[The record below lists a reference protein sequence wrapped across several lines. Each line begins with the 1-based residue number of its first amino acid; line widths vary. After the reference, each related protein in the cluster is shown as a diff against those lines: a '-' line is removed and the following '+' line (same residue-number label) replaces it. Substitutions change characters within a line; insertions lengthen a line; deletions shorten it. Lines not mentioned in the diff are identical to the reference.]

1 MFALAETLEKERL
14 THAVNTATEHKARL
28 GQYFTP
34 YPIARFMASLFPV
47 TDKNIRLL
55 DPGTGIGILACSFL
69 ERIRQ
74 ENWKTPEVLVSAY
87 DIDESILQTLEK
99 NVAQASAC
107 LNKADYEIFFENFLT
122 KTAFDYTLN
131 INRTYTH
138 VIMNPPYKKIAT
150 HSMERHAA
158 RVFGLET
165 VNLYAA
171 FIGAAIAITEDL
183 GYIVAIIPRSFCN
196 GVYYRPFREFIL
208 KHCAIKHIH
217 LFKSRNKAFKDEA
230 VLQENIIIMLQKN
243 AKQDTVKVSYCTD
256 ESFGDFK
263 AFDAD
268 FTQIINPSDN
278 EKYLHI
284 PEQNNI
290 PTENFSA
297 YSSLKDLQ
305 INVSTGA
312 IVDFRKRDLLLQEYQ
327 NKAYPLIYPI
337 HLRHFHIEWPKQ
349 SKKPNAILYSED
361 ISKLLLPKGF
371 YVAVKRFSTKEEPKR
386 IVASLITPQDF
397 ITDGIAFE
405 NHLNI
410 FHINKASLPEDISY
424 GLICWLNS
432 TYIDRNFRL
441 FSGHTQVN
449 ATDLRNIPYPTL
461 QKLKELG
468 KRLQQSNQWDQQLFN
483 SLVES
488 IVLCS

>member
-1 MFALAETLEKERL
+1 MFALAETLEEERL
-14 THAVNTATEHKARL
+14 THAANTAIEHKARL

-47 TDKNIRLL
+47 TDQKIRLL
-55 DPGTGIGILACSFL
+55 DPGAGIGVLSCTFL

-74 ENWKTPEVLVSAY
+74 ENWKAPDVSVSAY
-87 DIDESILQTLEK
+87 DIDESVLQTLEK
-99 NVAQASAC
+99 NIAYAC
-107 LNKADYEIFFENFLT
+107 FNKADYEIFSEDFLT
-122 KTAFDYTLN
+122 KTAFEYTWN
-131 INRTYTH
+131 INKTYTH

-165 VNLYAA
+165 VNLYTA

-183 GYIVAIIPRSFCN
+183 GHIVAIIPRSFCN
-196 GVYYRPFREFIL
+196 GVYYKPFREFIL

-217 LFKSRNKAFKDEA
+217 LFKSRSKAFKDEA

-243 AKQDTVKVSYCTD
+243 VLQEKVSVSYCTD
-256 ESFGDFK
+256 ESFADFK
-263 AFDAD
+263 VFDAD
-268 FTQIINPSDN
+268 FSQILNPFDK

-284 PEQNNI
+284 PEEKKI
-290 PTENFSA
+290 HTKTFSS
-297 YSSLKDLQ
+297 YSTLKDLH
-305 INVSTGA
+305 INVSTGPV
-312 IVDFRKRDLLLQEYQ
+312 VDFRKRDILLQDYQ
-327 NKAYPLIYPI
+327 NGACPLIYPL
-337 HLRHFHIEWPKQ
+337 HLRHFRLEWPKQ

-361 ISKLLLPKGF
+361 IAKLVFPKGF

-386 IVASLITPQDF
+386 IIASLITPQDF

-410 FHINKASLPEDISY
+410 FHINKTSLSEDISY

-449 ATDLRNIPYPTL
+449 ATDLRNIPYPNL
-461 QKLKELG
+461 QKLQELG
-468 KRLQQSNQWDQQLFN
+468 KRMQQSNQWNQPLFD

-488 IVLCS
+488 IVLCN